1 MPTSEVAR
9 SSRVRVRPSFAWQV
23 NIDQTGVNI
32 GNLLAH
38 LDSILPWHLNSIYHR
53 SVWKGVV
60 ATLSNQPIP
69 WQSLSEDA
77 LRGVIEEFVTREGTE
92 YGEQDVALEA
102 KCRQVHIQLER
113 GEAFITYDEEVQTCS
128 ITQVV

>member
-1 MPTSEVAR
+1 M
-9 SSRVRVRPSFAWQV
+9 
-23 NIDQTGVNI
+23 
-32 GNLLAH
+32 
-38 LDSILPWHLNSIYHR
+38 
-53 SVWKGVV
+53 V

-113 GEAFITYDEEVQTCS
+113 GEAFITYDEELQTCS